1 MHLRLSLLLSIIFRC
16 INSVTIITFN
26 QNNRSELKTITRRQW
41 GFGFISGLFLAAYY
55 VLWFESLQ
63 YTSVASST
71 VIVTLQP
78 LFSMIGG
85 YFYSRKGLRE
95 ARLSVVS
102 SLFQE
107 VSSLDG
113 KTSKLVAKPYTEIF

>member
-1 MHLRLSLLLSIIFRC
+1 MGIWIHFWSI
-16 INSVTIITFN
+16 
-26 QNNRSELKTITRRQW
+26 
-41 GFGFISGLFLAAYY
+41 LAAHY